1 MLADEQY
8 CDDVEYEED
17 KKECEHEENLASEFY
32 TDIEVEKVKHFTKQE
47 IERREKLKL
56 RQIQVQKEAKENLMR
71 LQELNKKRLYDQGKL
86 PNAENYEPP
95 KFVKQIVEKTTEP
108 KPAKVVVRD
117 MRT

>member
-47 IERREKLKL
+47 IERREKLK
-56 RQIQVQKEAKENLMR
+56 
-71 LQELNKKRLYDQGKL
+71 
-86 PNAENYEPP
+86 
-95 KFVKQIVEKTTEP
+95 
-108 KPAKVVVRD
+108 
-117 MRT
+117 